1 MNGASEV
8 RQVGGPQ
15 GAPRFP
21 LPPAAIPVVHGPAC
35 GPSAP
40 LAPHTHP
47 GLHVGV
53 LFSVDSSNTFYG
65 FLSARPGDA
74 LMAESS
80 LGVCRAEAGE
90 KGAGDHSS
98 GWRGRGQ
105 GIRQGLSLG
114 ACVRRKAPRSSWY
127 PSFWLDFPQPLYEA
141 GGILEGSVSLP
152 WPSAKVEM

>member
-1 MNGASEV
+1 MTRPWGTS
-8 RQVGGPQ
+8 RDSPGKKQVGGPQ

-114 ACVRRKAPRSSWY
+114 ACVRRKAPRSVGWCLS
-127 PSFWLDFPQPLYEA
+127 PP
-141 GGILEGSVSLP
+141 
-152 WPSAKVEM
+152 